1 MWLQKKMLKDK
12 VVLITGAS
20 RGIGKAIALE
30 FAKQNAKVI
39 INYNDSFEEAER
51 TLLEVRKDCPSAIS
65 IKADVSRSKEV
76 EEMFVVIKN
85 NFGGIDILINN
96 AGILKDN
103 LIVNTSEEEWDKVIN
118 NNLKGTFNCLK
129 EAAKLMMLKGGKIIN
144 ITSIVGVYGNPG
156 QAAYSASKAGIIG
169 LTKTAAKELG
179 EVGIT
184 INAIAPGLTETEMI
198 GHLKQEQRT
207 KLINQTAMKRIGMP
221 EEIAKVALFLAS
233 DWASYVNGQIIC
245 VDGGMMM

>member
-30 FAKQNAKVI
+30 FAKHNAKVI

-51 TLLEVRKDCPSAIS
+51 TLQEVRKDCPNAIS
-65 IKADVSRSKEV
+65 IKADVSKSQEV
-76 EEMFVVIKN
+76 KEMFEVIKQ
-85 NFGGIDILINN
+85 NFGRIDILINN

-103 LIVNTSEEEWDKVIN
+103 LIVNTSEDEWDNVIN
-118 NNLKGTFNCLK
+118 SNLKGMFNCLK

-144 ITSIVGVYGNPG
+144 ITSVVGVYGNPG
-156 QAAYSASKAGIIG
+156 QAAYSTSKAGIIG

-184 INAIAPGLTETEMI
+184 VNAIAPGITETGMI
-198 GHLKQEQRT
+198 SILKKEQRE
-207 KLINQTAMKRIGMP
+207 KLIEQTVLKRIGQP

-233 DWASYVNGQIIC
+233 DWASYVNGQVIC